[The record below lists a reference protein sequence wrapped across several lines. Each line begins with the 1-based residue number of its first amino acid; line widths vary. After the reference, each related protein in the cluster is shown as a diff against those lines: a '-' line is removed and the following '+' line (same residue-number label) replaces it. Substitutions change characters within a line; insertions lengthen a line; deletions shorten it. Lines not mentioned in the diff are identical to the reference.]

1 MKRLT
6 LLTLILTSTVAWGE
20 SARELISLGN
30 EAFKKD
36 NFEEA
41 LTHYE
46 EASVELPDSA
56 QISFNRGTVYY
67 KQEDYKKAIEN
78 FKKASLRSKEP
89 TLASQA
95 KFNLGNCAFRQAQ
108 RQRDSDL
115 KKAIEHCRESISYY
129 QEARDLDPNYQKAAE
144 NIEIVRLYVKVLLDA
159 QKQQEDQ
166 KKEQE
171 QEEENL
177 ITKLKKLF
185 ERQVELA
192 QANKDLAADK
202 PAEIDSQGI
211 IKWQDSLTE
220 ISAKQTT
227 LMADTKAISEEIK
240 QTQSQLQQ
248 QAATPPDPDQ
258 PANPQQQAQME
269 VFSKKL
275 EEAAGHVSDAI
286 NQEQTAINHLSSE
299 KQNEALSAQQQAA
312 TDLSEAIKAL
322 SDDQQE
328 QQQEGQQQQQNDN
341 QEQDQEKEGEEKQ
354 EQEKQ
359 QSQQDGK
366 EQKPEKEPQQSLT
379 KMESADDILD
389 EEKKNQKQQRPVR
402 PGRIQRVERD
412 W

>member
-1 MKRLT
+1 MKKTT
-6 LLTLILTSTVAWGE
+6 LLAIILTSTIAWGE
-20 SARELISLGN
+20 SARELILLGN

-56 QISFNRGTVYY
+56 QISFNIGTIYY
-67 KQEDYKKAIEN
+67 SQEDYRESIEH
-78 FKKASLRSKEP
+78 FKQASLRSKEP
-89 TLASQA
+89 ALASQA

-115 KKAIEHCRESISYY
+115 KKAIEHCRESISFY
-129 QEARDLDPNYQKAAE
+129 QEARDLNPSYQKAAE

-166 KKEQE
+166 KKEQDE
-171 QEEENL
+171 DNL
-177 ITKLKKLF
+177 VTKLKKLI

-192 QANKDLAADK
+192 QSNKDLADNK
-202 PAEIDSQGI
+202 PAEIDLQGI
-211 IKWQDSLTE
+211 VKWQDSLAE
-220 ISAKQTT
+220 IKAKQTT

-240 QTQSQLQQ
+240 QIQSQIPQK
-248 QAATPPDPDQ
+248 AATPSDPNR
-258 PANPQQQAQME
+258 PGNPQQQAQME

-275 EEAAGHVSDAI
+275 EEAAGHVNDAI
-286 NQEQTAINHLSSE
+286 NREQTVINYISSE

-312 TDLSEAIKAL
+312 TDLSEAVKAL
-322 SDDQQE
+322 SDNQQE
-328 QQQEGQQQQQNDN
+328 QKPQQNQGQQKQDDN
-341 QEQDQEKEGEEKQ
+341 QEQDKEKEEEEKQ

-359 QSQQDGK
+359 QGQQDSK
-366 EQKPEKEPQQSLT
+366 EQKPEKESQQSLT
-379 KMESADDILD
+379 KIESADDILD
-389 EEKKNQKQQRPVR
+389 EEKKNQKQKRPVQ
-402 PGRIQRVERD
+402 PGSIQRVERD

>member
-1 MKRLT
+1 MKRPT
-6 LLTLILTSTVAWGE
+6 LLALILTSTIAWGE

-67 KQEDYKKAIEN
+67 KQEDYKKAIEH
-78 FKKASLRSKEP
+78 FKQASLRSKEP
-89 TLASQA
+89 ALASQA

-171 QEEENL
+171 EDNL
-177 ITKLKKLF
+177 VTKLKKLF
-185 ERQVELA
+185 ERQVELT
-192 QANKDLAADK
+192 QSNKDLADDK
-202 PAEIDSQGI
+202 PAEIDLQGI
-211 IKWQDSLTE
+211 VKWQDSLAE
-220 ISAKQTT
+220 INAKQTT

-248 QAATPPDPDQ
+248 QAATPPDPNQ

-286 NQEQTAINHLSSE
+286 NQEQTVINHLSSE

-322 SDDQQE
+322 SDNQQE
-328 QQQEGQQQQQNDN
+328 QQQQQNQSQQKQDDN
-341 QEQDQEKEGEEKQ
+341 QEQDKEKEGEEKQ

-359 QSQQDGK
+359 QSPQDSK

-389 EEKKNQKQQRPVR
+389 EEKKNQKQQRPLR

>member
-1 MKRLT
+1 MKQTT
-6 LLTLILTSTVAWGE
+6 LLAIILSSTIARGE
-20 SARELISLGN
+20 SARELILLGN
-30 EAFKKD
+30 EAYKKD

-56 QISFNRGTVYY
+56 QISFNRGTIYY
-67 KQEDYKKAIEN
+67 KQEDYKEAIEH
-78 FKKASLRSKEP
+78 FKQASLRSKEP
-89 TLASQA
+89 ALASQA

-115 KKAIEHCRESISYY
+115 EKAIEYCRESISHY
-129 QEARDLDPNYQKAAE
+129 QEARDLNPSYQKAAE

-171 QEEENL
+171 EDNL
-177 ITKLKKLF
+177 VAKLKKLL

-192 QANKDLAADK
+192 QSNEDLADNK
-202 PAEIDSQGI
+202 PAEIDPKGI
-211 IKWQDSLTE
+211 VKWRDSLSE
-220 ISAKQTT
+220 INAKQTT

-240 QTQSQLQQ
+240 QIQSQLPLK
-248 QAATPPDPDQ
+248 AATPPDPNQ
-258 PANPQQQAQME
+258 TANPQQQAQME

-275 EEAAGHVSDAI
+275 AEAIGHVNDAI
-286 NQEQTAINHLSSE
+286 NQEQTVINHISSG
-299 KQNEALSAQQQAA
+299 KQNEALSAQEQAA

-322 SDDQQE
+322 SDDQKE
-328 QQQEGQQQQQNDN
+328 QQPQQNQGQQERDDN
-341 QEQDQEKEGEEKQ
+341 QEQDKGKEKEEKQ

-359 QSQQDGK
+359 QGQQDSK
-366 EQKPEKEPQQSLT
+366 EQKPEKESQQSLT

-389 EEKKNQKQQRPVR
+389 EEKKNQKQKRPVR
-402 PGRIQRVERD
+402 PGSIQRVERD